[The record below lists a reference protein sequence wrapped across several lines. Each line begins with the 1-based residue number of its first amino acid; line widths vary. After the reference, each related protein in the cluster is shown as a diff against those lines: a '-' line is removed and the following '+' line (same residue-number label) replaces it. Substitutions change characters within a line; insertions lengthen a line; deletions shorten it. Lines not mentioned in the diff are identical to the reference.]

1 MTTRYAIIAIT
12 LAALVRIA
20 AFGQTAKIHIEP
32 IRGNM
37 YMLAGSGGNITLQI
51 GPDGIIMVD
60 TGVENRTD
68 DVLAAVQQAAQFH
81 MKIMNGP
88 RTPIRFII
96 NTSIDPL
103 HIGGNFKIA
112 ESKDFDP
119 VPGGE
124 KIIAQGE
131 VLNRQGVESPAKASA
146 AAPGMVTDAYF
157 TEYYKLGHFFNGE
170 GVQIIHVPNAH
181 TDGDSIVWFR
191 GSDVIAAGDVL
202 ETDRYPS
209 IDLERGGSIK
219 GVIDGLNAIL
229 DITYPEFR
237 GQGGTMLVP
246 GHGRLCYQN
255 DVAYYRDMIT
265 IVRDRV
271 QYLIDKKNT
280 LEQIKAAKITRDYD
294 PLYGTEPAST
304 DRFIE
309 AIYRSLTKK

>member
-1 MTTRYAIIAIT
+1 MRHAILAIT
-12 LAALVRIA
+12 VAALVGIA
-20 AFGQTAKIHIEP
+20 AFGQKKIHIEP

-37 YMLAGSGGNITLQI
+37 YMLAESGGNITLQI
-51 GPDGIIMVD
+51 GPEGIVMVD
-60 TGVENRTD
+60 SGVADRTD
-68 DVLAAVQQAAQFH
+68 DVLAAVQQAAQFQ
-81 MKIMNGP
+81 MKIMNGA
-88 RTPIRFII
+88 RTPIRYII
-96 NTSIDPL
+96 NTSIDSN

-112 ESKDFDP
+112 ASKDFDP

-124 KIIAQGE
+124 KIIAHGE
-131 VLNRQGVESPAKASA
+131 VLNRQGAESPNQAKT
-146 AAPGMVTDAYF
+146 AAPGMITDAYF
-157 TEYYKLGHFFNGE
+157 TEYYKLGRFFNGE
-170 GVQIIHVPNAH
+170 GIQIIHVPNAH
-181 TDGDSIVWFR
+181 TDGDSVVWFR
-191 GSDVIAAGDVL
+191 GSDVIAAGDIL

-209 IDLERGGSIK
+209 IDLERGGNVK
-219 GVIDGLNAIL
+219 GVIDGLNMLL

-246 GHGRLCYQN
+246 GHGRLCYAN

-280 LEQIKAAKITRDYD
+280 LEQIKAARITRDYD
-294 PLYGTEPAST
+294 PLYGTEPGST